1 VLVEVVSDGLLQLTH
16 AREDAAPDA
25 HGRDLRR
32 MLDEVEPG
40 GGGRREVQL
49 EAGMRG

>member
-1 VLVEVVSDGLLQLTH
+1 VKT
-16 AREDAAPDA
+16 P
-25 HGRDLRR
+25 RR
-32 MLDEVEPG
+32 MRMVVICEEPLDEVEPG